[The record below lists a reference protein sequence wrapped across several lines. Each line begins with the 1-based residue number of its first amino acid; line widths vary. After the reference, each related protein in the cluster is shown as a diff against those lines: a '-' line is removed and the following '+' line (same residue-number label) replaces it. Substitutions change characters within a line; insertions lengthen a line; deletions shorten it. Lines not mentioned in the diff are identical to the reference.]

1 MIVSPDAT
9 AIQDIVLVENTAKTI
24 PPSSAFSGAGRL
36 VFTEIDAVF
45 LLCNACEHG
54 ACKIDYWIR
63 DKEDVA
69 CASRSLHVVQSVRSG
84 SVPLVKLAAATGW
97 CCPPRQRNRRS
108 ATMLC
113 SLSKTVK
120 LLRCQYEKE
129 RIKEVLLGKTWQP
142 NRKWMLSG
150 NTQFPM
156 E

>member
-69 CASRSLHVVQSVRSG
+69 VCQPQS
-84 SVPLVKLAAATGW
+84 P
-97 CCPPRQRNRRS
+97 CCPKCPQWK
-108 ATMLC
+108 C
-113 SLSKTVK
+113 SP
-120 LLRCQYEKE
+120 C
-129 RIKEVLLGKTWQP
+129 EVG
-142 NRKWMLSG
+142 SG
-150 NTQFPM
+150 DGLVLPSSSTKPPISNNVVLIEQDGEIIAVPI
-156 E
+156 